1 MRGRLACAV
10 LVLLPSIAAADGGGS
25 LVVADPKGALG
36 DQASV
41 AGGVSGHYALPLGSP
56 FFSLRLEG
64 SALLYGTETIHL
76 PVVGTAG
83 RINREITT
91 DNWIVQAGAGPQVV
105 FPTGRVRPYIHGFA
119 GVSYMSTDSHLRDP
133 YGFVSAY
140 STNYDDTG
148 FSWGGGGGLLIP
160 LHGGGKSIDLGVRY
174 VRTESMRFLAEGD
187 LGADGVAVP
196 HRGHADVLEFHV
208 GFVVGERPR

>member
-1 MRGRLACAV
+1 EGAARGEAGPALPPGRREEARRHSRLGRGDRRGRRRRPARVGPARRQEVGGRMRGRLACAV

-105 FPTGRVRPYIHGFA
+105 FPTGR
-119 GVSYMSTDSHLRDP
+119 
-133 YGFVSAY
+133 
-140 STNYDDTG
+140 
-148 FSWGGGGGLLIP
+148 
-160 LHGGGKSIDLGVRY
+160 
-174 VRTESMRFLAEGD
+174 
-187 LGADGVAVP
+187 
-196 HRGHADVLEFHV
+196 
-208 GFVVGERPR
+208 